1 MCLCA
6 IWINSGFVK
15 GFKSNLPYS
24 IDTQI
29 RTHNNFVK
37 EDRRSKFIGREA
49 VISNMTRITCIQTNR
64 WIMYTSALFKCD
76 RWCHLLLL
84 TVKKFELSTRES
96 QTIAQEA
103 KTQAADSVKMAGGL
117 RRLVLEGFSDLGL
130 SREMESFSRHK
141 ERLQFLEQKNPF

>member
-37 EDRRSKFIGREA
+37 EDRRNKFTGWEA
-49 VISNMTRITCIQTNR
+49 VISNMTRITCIHTNR
-64 WIMYTSALFKCD
+64 WIMYTSVLFKCD

-84 TVKKFELSTRES
+84 TMKKFEISTRES
-96 QTIAQEA
+96 QIGPRGQDSSSWSCENGRWSQEIGA
-103 KTQAADSVKMAGGL
+103 WGL
-117 RRLVLEGFSDLGL
+117 LR
-130 SREMESFSRHK
+130 SRAFKRDGK
-141 ERLQFLEQKNPF
+141 LQ